1 MPSYTLRQLEYLV
14 AVAEFGSV
22 SGAANSLHIS
32 QSTLSSGITEMER
45 ALNLQLLVRHHAK
58 GVSLTLAGERLIVKA
73 RAMLDDA
80 ELLERDARDLGS
92 APVGAVSIGVYSVIA
107 PYVVPDLLARLSVA
121 HPELEAKIEEVSLP
135 ELNEGI
141 VTGRYELGI
150 GYDFG
155 RANGV
160 NVQRLFDVSA
170 HIVVSAEH
178 RLAAAGKI
186 TLQQIANDN
195 IVLLDLPYSRDYF
208 TRAFA
213 GAGFEPRIKYRSA
226 SAELVRSLVARNMGV
241 ALLNMRPA
249 SNQSIDGFGF
259 RILEIKDAIPPA
271 HVVAMTAQSSRPT
284 SRMEAVLQIAK
295 ELSVQDHYVKVK

>member
-22 SGAANSLHIS
+22 SGAAHSLHVS

-107 PYVVPDLLARLSVA
+107 PYVVPDLLARLAVA

-170 HIVVSAEH
+170 HIVVSADH

-186 TLQQIANDN
+186 TLKQIANDN

-213 GAGFEPRIKYRSA
+213 GAGFEPQIKYRSA

-249 SNQSIDGFGF
+249 SNQSIDGFEF

-271 HVVAMTAQSSRPT
+271 HVVAMTAQSARPT

-295 ELSVQDHYVKVK
+295 ELSVQDH

>member
-14 AVAEFGSV
+14 AVAEYGSV
-22 SGAANSLHIS
+22 SAAAGSLHVS
-32 QSTLSSGITEMER
+32 QSTLSSGISEMER

-73 RAMLDDA
+73 RTMLDDA

-92 APVGAVSIGVYSVIA
+92 SPVGAVSIGVYSVIA
-107 PYVVPDLLARLSVA
+107 PYVVPDLLARLSIS
-121 HPELEAKIEEVSLP
+121 HPELEARIEEVSLP
-135 ELNEGI
+135 VLNEGI
-141 VTGRYELGI
+141 ISGRFELGI

-155 RANGV
+155 RASGV
-160 NVQRLFDVSA
+160 AVQRLFDVSA
-170 HIVVSAEH
+170 HIVVSANH
-178 RLAAAGKI
+178 SLAGADTIALK
-186 TLQQIANDN
+186 QIADDD

-226 SAELVRSLVARNMGV
+226 SAELVRSLVARNLGV

-249 SNQSIDGFGF
+249 TTTSIDGFEF
-259 RILEIKDAIPPA
+259 QILDIADNIPPA
-271 HVVAMTAQSSRPT
+271 HVVAMTAQSARPT
-284 SRMEAVLQIAK
+284 SRMEAVLEVARNFLFK
-295 ELSVQDHYVKVK
+295 TTRDSF